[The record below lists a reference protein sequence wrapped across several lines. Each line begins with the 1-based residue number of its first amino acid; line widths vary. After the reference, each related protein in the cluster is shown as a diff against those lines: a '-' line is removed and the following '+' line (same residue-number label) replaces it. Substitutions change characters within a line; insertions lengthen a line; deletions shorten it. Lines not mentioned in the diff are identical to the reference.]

1 VRKSR
6 LLGLKCHTRNVVS
19 HLRIIHDFWNSRCK
33 ETRARSRRDGRAIIA
48 P

>member
-1 VRKSR
+1 VQKSR

-19 HLRIIHDFWNSRCK
+19 HPRIIHGFWNLRCK
-33 ETRARSRRDGRAIIA
+33 KTRARSRPDGRAIIA